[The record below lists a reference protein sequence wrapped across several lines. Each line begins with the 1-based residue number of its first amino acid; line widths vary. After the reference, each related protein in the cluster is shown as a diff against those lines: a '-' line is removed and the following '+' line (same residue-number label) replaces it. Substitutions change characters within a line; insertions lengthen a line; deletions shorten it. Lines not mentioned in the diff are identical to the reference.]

1 MRAAAIALAV
11 LLAGCGTRPVMQT
24 VNVPLPVPCQE
35 IVPDR
40 PAMPTMALQPGAPL
54 FDFVKAAQSEIER
67 RQGYE
72 GRLRTALVACT
83 KPFDAPGP

>member
-1 MRAAAIALAV
+1 MKAAAIALAV
-11 LLAGCGTRPVMQT
+11 LLAGCGTRPVIQT

-40 PAMPTMALQPGAPL
+40 PTMPTKGMQPGTQL
-54 FDFVKAAQSEIER
+54 FVFITAAQAEIER
-67 RQGYE
+67 REGYE
-72 GRLRTALVACT
+72 GRLRTALLACT